1 MLRSFRGRQPAVAA
15 SAYVDPSAQVIGD
28 VRLGE
33 RASVWANV
41 TIRADINSVTI
52 GDDTNVQDNSCL
64 HVDDDKPVVIGERV
78 VIGHSCTVHGCTVE
92 DDCLIGM
99 GSTILNGARVG
110 AGSIVAAGSLVLE
123 RQEIPPRSM
132 VMGSPAKIRRQTTDD
147 DLERVRRNAQN
158 YVELSREYM
167 RES

>member
-33 RASVWANV
+33 RTSVWANV

-78 VIGHSCTVHGCTVE
+78 VIGHSCTVHGCTIE

-132 VMGSPAKIRRQTTDD
+132 VMGSPAKIRRQTTDEQ
-147 DLERVRRNAQN
+147 LEKVRRNAQN

>member
-1 MLRSFRGRQPAVAA
+1 MLRPFRGRQPAVPA

-28 VRLGE
+28 VTLGE
-33 RASVWANV
+33 RVSVWPNV
-41 TIRADINSVTI
+41 TIRADICSVEV
-52 GDDTNVQDNSCL
+52 GDESNIQDNSVL
-64 HVDDDKPVVIGERV
+64 HVDGDKPVRIGERV
-78 VIGHSCTVHGCTVE
+78 VVGHSCTVHGCTIE

-123 RQEIPPRSM
+123 RQEIPPRSI
-132 VMGSPAKIRRQTTDD
+132 VMGSPAKVRRATSDEE
-147 DLERVRRNAQN
+147 LERTRRNAAR

>member
-15 SAYVDPSAQVIGD
+15 SAYVDHSAQVIGD

-33 RASVWANV
+33 RTSIWANV
-41 TIRADINSVTI
+41 TIRADINSIAI
-52 GDDTNVQDNSCL
+52 GAETNVQDNSCL
-64 HVDDDKPVVIGERV
+64 HEDDDKPVVIGKRV
-78 VIGHSCTVHGCTVE
+78 VIGHSCTIHGCTIG

-99 GSTILNGARVG
+99 GSTILNGARIG

-132 VMGSPAKIRRQTTDD
+132 VMGSPAKVRRQTSDEE
-147 DLERVRRNAQN
+147 LERVKRNAQN
-158 YVELSREYM
+158 YVELSREYL

>member
-33 RASVWANV
+33 RTSVWANV

-78 VIGHSCTVHGCTVE
+78 VIGHSCTVHGCTIE

-132 VMGSPAKIRRQTTDD
+132 VMGSPAKIRRQTTDEE
-147 DLERVRRNAQN
+147 LAKVRRNAQN

>member
-15 SAYVDPSAQVIGD
+15 SAYVDPSAQIIGD
-28 VRLGE
+28 AHLGE
-33 RASVWANV
+33 RVSVWANV
-41 TIRADINSVTI
+41 TIRADISSVTVGADSNI
-52 GDDTNVQDNSCL
+52 QDNSCV
-64 HVDDDKPVVIGERV
+64 HEDDDKPVVIGERV
-78 VIGHSCTVHGCTVE
+78 VVGHSCTIHGCTIE

-99 GSTILNGARVG
+99 GSTILNGAKVG

-132 VMGSPAKIRRQTTDD
+132 VMGSPAKIRRQTSDEE
-147 DLERVRRNAQN
+147 LERVRRNAQN
-158 YVELSREYM
+158 YVDLSREYM